1 MTNVKTLI
9 SFSSAPTRLI
19 MAGLVTGLLLLSG
32 CGGSSGSKVE
42 PNTPPDNNGGNGT
55 DPFVY
60 EGEKPAATAD
70 INKFQKELWEKIAR
84 KDRCGGC
91 HDVQAPNFA
100 REDDINFAYETVID
114 NQLVNLD
121 SPEESRLVTKV
132 ANGHNCWVADAS
144 ACGEFITGWI
154 QNWAGEAGTV
164 ENSIELTAPEIKD
177 IANSK
182 SFPADADL
190 FAESDLYASLKEY
203 CARCHSETSAIKQQP
218 YFASDDPTI
227 AYQAAKSKIRLD
239 APASSRFVVRLA
251 AESHNCWSGNCATD
265 AALLSEQIA
274 AFVAS
279 LPAPEPLPE
288 SLPLSKAVGLADAF
302 VLTSGGRVDS
312 EIIVK
317 YEFKT
322 GRGSVAYDST
332 GSGIDLNIIG
342 NVDWSSAWGVK
353 IDSGGRLQATT
364 ANSRQIVNQII
375 STGEYSIETWVIP
388 DNVDQGVNDSN
399 PARIVTLSQSDE
411 ERNFALGQ
419 YDYNYSFLN
428 RTDRSD
434 INGLD
439 EISTPDADQVLQA
452 SLQHVVATFDPI
464 NGRRIY
470 VNGELIDIDDEGQGA
485 VLRDWEKGFAFAV
498 GNEVTGAANTQWKG
512 SVRFLAMHKRAL
524 SADDIGKN
532 YAQGVGARYLLLF
545 SISELIDLPE
555 SYIVF
560 EVQQM
565 DDYGYL
571 FSAPFFTNLNDLTP
585 SSPITLRG
593 IHIGV
598 NGIEAPTGQVFAN
611 LNTAIS
617 ADKIVDKRQP
627 LSRLGTVVEVKTG
640 PTDDVFFLSFDQIGD
655 LTYDRGTPAMV
666 EPSPLAITPEQP
678 LLGLRDFAEINAT
691 LSYLTTIP
699 TTAVSELYQ
708 KVEQQLPTLT
718 NMDGFLSAHQMGI
731 TQLAVAYCSE
741 LVNDTGRRSTYF
753 NHDSVSFNFAASP
766 AAAFTTEGR
775 DQIIE
780 PILRKLL
787 AGEVP
792 NTEGAPSPL
801 LNQADPDQLRTHLND
816 LIDSMAASCSANC
829 TSAERTKT
837 TVIAACAA
845 GMSSA
850 VMLLQ

>member
-1 MTNVKTLI
+1 MKTLI

-19 MAGLVTGLLLLSG
+19 MVGLVTGLLLLSG

-42 PNTPPDNNGGNGT
+42 PNTPPDNTGGNGT

-121 SPEESRLVTKV
+121 SPEESRLVIKV

-182 SFPADADL
+182 SFPAESDL
-190 FAESDLYASLKEY
+190 FAESALYGLLKAH
-203 CARCHSETSAIKQQP
+203 CSQCHSETSIIKQQP
-218 YFASDDPTI
+218 YFASSDADT

-239 APASSRFVVRLA
+239 SPASSRFVVRLA
-251 AESHNCWSGNCATD
+251 AESHNCWSDNCAND
-265 AALLSEQIA
+265 AAGLSEAIA
-274 AFVAS
+274 AFVAT
-279 LPAPEPLPE
+279 LEEPEALPE

-322 GRGSVAYDST
+322 GSGSVAYDST
-332 GSGIDLNIIG
+332 GSGIDLNLIG

-364 ANSRQIVNQII
+364 ENSRQIVNQII
-375 STGEYSIETWVIP
+375 STGEYSIEAWVIP
-388 DNVDQGVNDSN
+388 DNVDQGVNNSN

-439 EISTPDADQVLQA
+439 EISTPDADEVLQA

-470 VNGELIDIDDEGQGA
+470 VNGELSDINDEDQGA

-498 GNEVTGAANTQWKG
+498 GNEVDGAANTQWKG
-512 SVRFLAMHKRAL
+512 SIRFLAMHKRAL

-571 FSAPFFTNLNDLTP
+571 FSAPFFTNLNDLAP

-611 LNTAIS
+611 LDTEIRADAIT
-617 ADKIVDKRQP
+617 DKRQA

-640 PTDDVFFLSFDQIGD
+640 PTDDIFFLSFDQIGD
-655 LTYDRGTPAMV
+655 LIYDGRVTPAPV
-666 EPSPLAITPEQP
+666 APSPLPITPEQP
-678 LLGLRDFAEINAT
+678 LLGLRNFAEINAT
-691 LSYLTTIP
+691 LSHLTTVP
-699 TTAVSELYQ
+699 TTNEAIANLYQ

-731 TQLAVAYCSE
+731 TQLAVSYCNE
-741 LVNDTGRRSTYF
+741 LVNSTSLRTAYF
-753 NHDSVSFNFAASP
+753 PGFPFGAAPS
-766 AAAFTTEGR
+766 AAFTNEGR
-775 DQIIE
+775 SQIIE
-780 PILRKLL
+780 PLLRSLL
-787 AGEVP
+787 ASEVADGE
-792 NTEGAPSPL
+792 NASPL
-801 LNQADPDQLRTHLND
+801 LNQADPDELRAHLND
-816 LIDSMAASCSANC
+816 LISNMPISCAEDC

-845 GMSSA
+845 SMSSA